1 MTRAHHFLM
10 HTLVGRVVVVA
21 LFLALSLLVASLA
34 GWLPAL
40 Q

>member
-10 HTLVGRVVVVA
+10 HTFAGRMIIVAVFLVLG
-21 LFLALSLLVASLA
+21 LLVASLA
-34 GWLPAL
+34 GWLPEL